1 MSSLFGLGGGAA
13 AAGTVNPAKL
23 AAAEAELDMVTDMF
37 NRYVLIVFE
46 SNHEERSNAS
56 RLVEGCYKKCINTSY
71 SEGDVNKGEALCLD
85 RCVAKYF
92 EVNTKV
98 GEVSSFDSSSE
109 LNRSNIYEAHAKAWK

>member
-1 MSSLFGLGGGAA
+1 MSSYFGLGGGAG
-13 AAGTVNPAKL
+13 AGTVNPQKI

-37 NRYVLIVFE
+37 NR
-46 SNHEERSNAS
+46 
-56 RLVEGCYKKCINTSY
+56 LVDGCYTKCINTSY

-98 GEVSSFDSSSE
+98 GEHMQK
-109 LNRSNIYEAHAKAWK
+109 LGQNGLMKR